1 MATFPALFFA
11 ISLASGFRIHS
22 GRGRSKT
29 RGSSKRSIRNFS
41 ISEAARGPPR
51 LINRILFFRRVYL

>member
-1 MATFPALFFA
+1 MGALFFA
-11 ISLASGFRIHS
+11 THFPRGFLIHS

-41 ISEAARGPPR
+41 ISDVSRGPPR
-51 LINRILFFRRVYL
+51 LINKILFFRRIYL